1 MKREKCP
8 KCGSGKIMHNVRVID
23 RDGEYANGSLSV
35 QIEKKPGALIFK
47 KAETMALNASICGD
61 CGYAELYA
69 ADPARL
75 WEAYA
80 ASSQP
85 GTIP

>member
-1 MKREKCP
+1 
-8 KCGSGKIMHNVRVID
+8 
-23 RDGEYANGSLSV
+23 
-35 QIEKKPGALIFK
+35 
-47 KAETMALNASICGD
+47 MALNASICGD
-61 CGYAELYA
+61 CSYAELYA
-69 ADPARL
+69 AAPARL